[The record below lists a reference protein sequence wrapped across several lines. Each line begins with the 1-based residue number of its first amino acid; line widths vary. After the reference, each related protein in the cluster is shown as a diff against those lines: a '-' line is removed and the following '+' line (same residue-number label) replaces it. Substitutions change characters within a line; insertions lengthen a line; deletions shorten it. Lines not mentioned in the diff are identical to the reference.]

1 MPNTTATTSSQII
14 LPGLEASISSI
25 MTPIVG
31 TTNTAIA
38 NLSTNLNTNITAL
51 SPKIATPNISRDN
64 TEPSPY
70 PTFAIWTNQNNA
82 SKAGYTVINSDMQ
95 KIADHGIRS
104 HMNSYTNTALD
115 AQQNWYEDFRGYSYT
130 NGNFDSGGNTTYCG
144 GGTNINSADGNQL
157 YRFSLWTGYDSAIFN
172 RWDQTGQMLYRCGTI
187 IGAEGV
193 RQRVSHYTTDSEFQV
208 RPRGSTYGYIDRV
221 DMNSATYA
229 TWAGRTNRG
238 MSSYN
243 DRTRTLCVIE
253 QNTANAIRLHVWKN
267 TGADRSLNGWSYRPG
282 TLHNFMSEAKT
293 AGPSGTTSS
302 YAFYDF
308 TWASSGS
315 GRHEPAYHM
324 KLVMGDNGVVGMC
337 RYSNDGYAQ
346 QYATFTPSSAGS
358 PGNSGTGTVND
369 RGVNLA
375 NTTSYGGAEGE
386 GYYGMKSNITWDNQ
400 WIAAYSPYYYYHS
413 GINCHIINTVDP
425 TKIFYFRNT
434 TSVNGNA
441 LVPFKKDKFMTIN
454 SASNGDSPGPYLYLV
469 DIGGAATNFRR
480 TDGTTLSYD
489 GDLQPWNVLTYYTF
503 DTNSNTTQY
512 PHLSVMDRWTN
523 P

>member
-1 MPNTTATTSSQII
+1 MH
-14 LPGLEASISSI
+14 
-25 MTPIVG
+25 
-31 TTNTAIA
+31 
-38 NLSTNLNTNITAL
+38 
-51 SPKIATPNISRDN
+51 
-64 TEPSPY
+64 
-70 PTFAIWTNQNNA
+70 IWKNN
-82 SKAGYTVINSDMQ
+82 
-95 KIADHGIRS
+95 
-104 HMNSYTNTALD
+104 
-115 AQQNWYEDFRGYSYT
+115 
-130 NGNFDSGGNTTYCG
+130 
-144 GGTNINSADGNQL
+144 GTN
-157 YRFSLWTGYDSAIFN
+157 
-172 RWDQTGQMLYRCGTI
+172 
-187 IGAEGV
+187 
-193 RQRVSHYTTDSEFQV
+193 
-208 RPRGSTYGYIDRV
+208 
-221 DMNSATYA
+221 
-229 TWAGRTNRG
+229 
-238 MSSYN
+238 
-243 DRTRTLCVIE
+243 
-253 QNTANAIRLHVWKN
+253 
-267 TGADRSLNGWSYRPG
+267 RSLNSFNHSAG

-302 YAFYDF
+302 YSFYDF
-308 TWASSGS
+308 TWTSSGS

-369 RGVNLA
+369 RGVNLG
-375 NTTSYGGAEGE
+375 NTTSYGGEQIE
-386 GYYGMKSNITWDNQ
+386 GYYGMKHNITWDNQ

-454 SASNGDSPGPYLYLV
+454 SASNGDGAGPHMYLV

-480 TDGTTLSYD
+480 TDGSTLSYD